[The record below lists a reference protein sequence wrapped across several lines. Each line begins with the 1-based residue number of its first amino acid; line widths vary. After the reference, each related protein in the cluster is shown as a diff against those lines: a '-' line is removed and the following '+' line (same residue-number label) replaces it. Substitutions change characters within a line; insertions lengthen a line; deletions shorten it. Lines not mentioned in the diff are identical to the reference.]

1 MLLDFFF
8 GVFMC
13 ILAIG
18 LVSSMSGPSKESVQ
32 SAAEELAR
40 IIKTIDDHNKELEQR
55 IDVLEAKLENLYVDR
70 PAH

>member
-18 LVSSMSGPSKESVQ
+18 SVASMLGPSEKSVQ
-32 SAAEELAR
+32 SAAEQLAQ
-40 IIKTIDDHNKELEQR
+40 IIKNLDDHNRELEQR
-55 IDVLEAKLENLYVDR
+55 LDVLEAKLENLYVDR

>member
-18 LVSSMSGPSKESVQ
+18 LVSGPSKESVQ

-55 IDVLEAKLENLYVDR
+55 LDVLETKLENLYVDR
-70 PAH
+70 SAH